1 MLNGKITRLR
11 ALEKQDIPLLQKWM
25 NDPNLTKW
33 LGPRFPISLEEQN
46 CWYDKLVTDPTKRKL
61 LIEDLQGRAI
71 GLVSLMDI
79 NFKDRCA
86 EFGIYLGEREA
97 LGKGQGK
104 DASITLMKFAF
115 SELGLHRL
123 FLYVFEENTRAI
135 KSFEACGFR
144 TEAILREKFFY
155 EGKFHNQL
163 IMGLLSEDFKS
174 ILNLAEY

>member
-1 MLNGKITRLR
+1 MLIGKITRLR
-11 ALEKQDIPLLQKWM
+11 ALEKQDMPLLQKWM

-46 CWYDKLVTDPTKRKL
+46 RWYDKLVTDPTKRKL

-79 NFKDRCA
+79 NFKDRSA
-86 EFGIYLGEREA
+86 EFGIYLGERPA
-97 LGKGQGK
+97 IGKGQGK
-104 DASITLMKFAF
+104 DASITMMKFAF

-135 KSFEACGFR
+135 ASFEECGFR
-144 TEAILREKFFY
+144 TEAVLRENVFY

-174 ILNLAEY
+174 IISLAE